1 MLMTLA
7 ALRWRPLLYAQADAG
22 HTNAGAMMIPTR
34 VYVGNLPLS
43 IRERDIEDLFHKVR
57 SPLSRASMCPNYM

>member
-1 MLMTLA
+1 MATASDLQTDSVG
-7 ALRWRPLLYAQADAG
+7 RPPEPD
-22 HTNAGAMMIPTR
+22 TMMIPTR

-57 SPLSRASMCPNYM
+57 PPLSYSPTCP